1 MDILTKKLSK
11 STSLRLPLILWRSFR
26 DMPLDN
32 GFQWAAAIAYYSI
45 LSSIPLVLAVI
56 SLAANFV
63 SPRWITFQAHNFV
76 RDILPEN
83 TQVQNLIT
91 STISVRRSVSIL
103 TFAALLV
110 SASRVFSVLRRALNI
125 AYCTYEQHHFFK
137 RTLIEIIM
145 AATIGMLL
153 LFAFFSR
160 FFFKYMI
167 NSFGISGTEDH
178 LLFRFI
184 MEILSAVALIIFFFI
199 VYSRV
204 PRIRLQAKST
214 LAGAT
219 TTTCLLLLIRPL
231 FMKYVRNFTHYD
243 DVYGSLTLIVIILFW
258 AWVVAVIVL
267 YGGEVAS
274 HYQAMAI
281 EGKSAEE
288 VKAAH
293 KERSPTHTFSP

>member
-1 MDILTKKLSK
+1 MDFISRKLGTISNK
-11 STSLRLPLILWRSFR
+11 LPLVFWRSFR
-26 DMPLDN
+26 DIPLDN

-45 LSSIPLVLAVI
+45 LSSIPLILVVI
-56 SLAANFV
+56 SVTANFV

-76 RDILPEN
+76 RDLLPDN
-83 TQVQNLIT
+83 TQIQQLIT
-91 STISVRRSVSIL
+91 STIHVHRSTSIL
-103 TFAALLV
+103 TLAALLL
-110 SASRVFSVLRRALNI
+110 SSSRVFAVLRRALNI
-125 AYCTYEQHHFFK
+125 AYCTYEQHRFFK

-145 AATIGMLL
+145 AATLGLLL

-167 NSFGISGTEDH
+167 NSIGISGSDEYI
-178 LLFRFI
+178 LFRI
-184 MEILSAVALIIFFFI
+184 IIEILSAAALIIFFFI

-204 PRIRLQAKST
+204 PRIRLRAKAT
-214 LAGAT
+214 LIGAT
-219 TTTCLLLLIRPL
+219 TATCLALLIRPL

-243 DVYGSLTLIVIILFW
+243 DVYGSLTLVVIILFW
-258 AWVVAVIVL
+258 AWVIAVIVL

-274 HYQAMAI
+274 HYQAMMI

-293 KERSPTHTFSP
+293 KERSPTHTF

>member
-1 MDILTKKLSK
+1 MDILTRKLS
-11 STSLRLPLILWRSFR
+11 TSDSLKLPLILWRAFR

-45 LSSIPLVLAVI
+45 LSSIPLVLGVI
-56 SLAANFV
+56 YLAANFV
-63 SPRWITFQAHNFV
+63 SPEWITAQAHYFV

-91 STISVRRSVSIL
+91 SAISVRRSVGIL

-110 SASRVFSVLRRALNI
+110 SASRVFAVLRRALNI
-125 AYCTYEQHHFFK
+125 AYCTYEQHRFFK
-137 RTLIEIIM
+137 RTLIEILM
-145 AATIGMLL
+145 AATLGMLL
-153 LFAFFSR
+153 LLAFFSR
-160 FFFKYMI
+160 FFFKYMLEL
-167 NSFGISGTEDH
+167 FGLSSGENYV
-178 LLFRFI
+178 LFRFVI
-184 MEILSAVALIIFFFI
+184 EILSAGALIIFFFI

-204 PRIRLQAKST
+204 PRIRLKAKAT
-214 LAGAT
+214 LIGAT
-219 TTTCLLLLIRPL
+219 VATCLALIIRPL
-231 FMKYVRNFTHYD
+231 FMKYVRNFTNYS

-281 EGKSAEE
+281 EGKSAED

>member
-1 MDILTKKLSK
+1 MDILTKKFSA
-11 STSLRLPLILWRSFR
+11 SPSLKLPLILWRAFR

-45 LSSIPLVLAVI
+45 LSSIPLILVVI

-76 RDILPEN
+76 RDILPES
-83 TQVQNLIT
+83 TQIQSLIT
-91 STISVRRSVSIL
+91 STIHVHRSSSIL
-103 TFAALLV
+103 TLMALLL
-110 SASRVFSVLRRALNI
+110 SSSRVFAILRRALNI
-125 AYCTYEQHHFFK
+125 AYCTYEQHRFFK

-153 LFAFFSR
+153 LLAFFSR

-167 NSFGISGTEDH
+167 NSFGISGSDDH
-178 LLFRFI
+178 FIFRII
-184 MEILSAVALIIFFFI
+184 MEILSAIALMIFFFI

-204 PRIRLQAKST
+204 PRIRLLAKST

-219 TTTCLLLLIRPL
+219 TTTCLLLVIRPL
-231 FMKYVRNFTHYD
+231 FMKYVRNFTHYS

-293 KERSPTHTFSP
+293 KERSPTHTF